1 MIYGAGMLI
10 FAVIM
15 LMDVITYTTWRNQLT
30 RRRNQKY
37 WSFSVLFAESGR
49 RFNIQTARKNQS
61 HWKSGPFFSDYLRE
75 NFQYFD
81 RSGYIKFSRTDVL
94 LIIFHYS
101 SLDISTFTLNANP
114 SINNVFWKLSVTLD
128 ESAVYL
134 PIPTFAP
141 FFSDTTSAK
150 RIFVQCWVL
159 EHYHFHCETLVYNR
173 PAHTPKS
180 EALQTHQQKLLQASM
195 PHQCDWFLPSLLLI
209 ISHFFIANDL
219 NSPVTSNLS

>member
-81 RSGYIKFSRTDVL
+81 RSGYNKFSRTDVL
-94 LIIFHYS
+94 FRLIVVVLCLRWPILLYIVHS
-101 SLDISTFTLNANP
+101 P
-114 SINNVFWKLSVTLD
+114 SDKGLGEVEWFEMAVYFSNVFLRAS
-128 ESAVYL
+128 YL
-134 PIPTFAP
+134 LM
-141 FFSDTTSAK
+141 
-150 RIFVQCWVL
+150 FVCHL
-159 EHYHFHCETLVYNR
+159 
-173 PAHTPKS
+173 
-180 EALQTHQQKLLQASM
+180 HQMYQ
-195 PHQCDWFLPSLLLI
+195 FRVLLL
-209 ISHFFIANDL
+209 
-219 NSPVTSNLS
+219 